1 MPFHSTD
8 MKASENHTEI
18 DKLLG
23 IIFGIDRKEAITK
36 NLCSMCKKPAKGFRD
51 KRSLKEYK
59 ISGLCQPCQDRI
71 FGFTDSFGG
80 GQDE

>member
-1 MPFHSTD
+1 
-8 MKASENHTEI
+8 MKPNEKSTEI

-23 IIFGIDRKEAITK
+23 VIFGIDRKEAIIK
-36 NLCSMCKKPAKGFRD
+36 NLCSMCKKPVKGFRD

-59 ISGLCQPCQDRI
+59 ISGLCAECQDRL
-71 FGFTDSFGG
+71 FGFTNSFGG